1 MRKQQRPVTYTF
13 PAIFE
18 DSNGTY
24 IAKFPDFPDCY
35 ARGDD
40 YIETFANAMEA
51 LNLQVYMMEL
61 KKKTIPIPTSIDKV
75 GVNKKQVVGMIELNM
90 ELFRSRMKGK
100 YVKKTYWRSYNNK
113 NQSAKTNREN

>member
-1 MRKQQRPVTYTF
+1 MKKLKPPKSYTF

-40 YIETFANAMEA
+40 YYETFANAKEV
-51 LNLQVYMMEL
+51 LNLQVYMMEQR
-61 KKKTIPIPTSIDKV
+61 KKSFSV
-75 GVNKKQVVGMIELNM
+75 
-90 ELFRSRMKGK
+90 R
-100 YVKKTYWRSYNNK
+100 
-113 NQSAKTNREN
+113 